1 MTNVE
6 IQQKAVDTLVTMNTA
21 IKNLRLYPATSAMI
35 VQTVDKLYEAFLEI
49 FANEDSLI
57 FAESERSLLIC
68 GDALPQKDQERL
80 AVTAFLDLMLNF
92 GVQRITFEKG
102 MKKEELTA
110 FVDLMSKKPETIRN
124 KGGLQALAAEGR
136 LEHIILNQKV
146 YVASD
151 HGHQVMAGLD
161 IKDDQIIQYLAA
173 AYPEQDIDLERVR
186 DMAKDANWIMRIFQ
200 SGMTQIQQ
208 NRGSM
213 DNGLL
218 SEHMVRMLGILDK
231 VADEADQDGIS
242 QFIGKSIADLD
253 SDLIRLILMQKIQDL
268 FGGNLYQYIVSQID
282 DAKYEAVTRQMYLPG
297 DDGPADDSQAGTSTM
312 GATKKTYGRLT
323 DAEKEASRS
332 SQVESSFEE
341 QGGQNETQARLL
353 DKQVQQ
359 ILNAGEDAFSDPL
372 MAVSLPDVI
381 RQLAVRNNQEQTDAL
396 IDKVVNG
403 LFSTNPDIRVQ
414 AAASLVEII
423 DDFPVGRQPD
433 LVRNLSKRLIEWVRR
448 EETASRSYKII
459 CHRLKDL
466 AQDYIRRGHF
476 ADALPVMDVFNRIHA
491 GVLEKND
498 TVHALASEII
508 SELTSEDLLKILFEE
523 FNTDAKKKRL
533 EAGRALAR
541 LGEVPL
547 NRLLDML
554 REHNDSNERVRI
566 LQLVTDIGQMAVP
579 VIRARIKEGEPWYY
593 LRNLAY
599 LLGRVGS
606 EATVNTLEPLLLHNN
621 NRVRQEALKSVHRIG
636 GNESGP
642 LLLSVLPRIDVSFKI
657 NVIEMLGILQFA
669 GAVEPLVKELTE
681 RPLRE
686 PPSRAD
692 LEEKIC
698 TALGHIGASEAIPAL
713 SKVSSSGGFFSVRPY
728 PEKVR
733 NAAGKALAAIKM
745 RQAEAKR

>member
-57 FAESERSLLIC
+57 FAKSERSLLIC

-92 GVQRITFEKG
+92 GVRRITFEKG
-102 MKKEELTA
+102 MKKEELTT

-208 NRGSM
+208 NRGSV

-253 SDLIRLILMQKIQDL
+253 PDLIRLILRQKIQDL

-282 DAKYEAVTRQMYLPG
+282 DAKYEAVTRQMHLPG

-312 GATKKTYGRLT
+312 GATKKTYGR
-323 DAEKEASRS
+323 R
-332 SQVESSFEE
+332 SQVESSLEE
-341 QGGQNETQARLL
+341 QGGQKEIQARLL

-359 ILNAGEDAFSDPL
+359 ILNTGEDAFSDPL
-372 MAVSLPDVI
+372 MTASLPDVI
-381 RQLAVRNNQEQTDAL
+381 RQLAVRNDQEQTDAL

-403 LFSTNPDIRVQ
+403 LFSANPEIRVQ

-423 DDFPVGRQPD
+423 DDFPVERQPE

-466 AQDYIRRGHF
+466 AQDDIRRERF
-476 ADALPVMDVFNRIHA
+476 DDALPVLDVFNRIHA
-491 GVLEKND
+491 GGLEKND

-508 SELTSEDLLKILFEE
+508 SELTSGDLLNILFEE

-566 LQLVTDIGQMAVP
+566 LQLVTDIGQTAVP
-579 VIRARIKEGEPWYY
+579 VIRARIKEDEPWYY

-606 EATVNTLEPLLLHNN
+606 EATVNTLKPLLLHNN

-636 GNESGP
+636 GNERGP

-669 GAVEPLVKELTE
+669 GAVEPLVKELTD

-686 PPSRAD
+686 SPSRAD

-698 TALGHIGASEAIPAL
+698 TALGHIGAPEAIPAL
-713 SKVSSSGGFFSVRPY
+713 SKVSRSGGFFSVRPY
-728 PEKVR
+728 PEKAR
-733 NAAGKALAAIKM
+733 IAAGKALSAIKR

>member
-1 MTNVE
+1 MTNAE

-57 FAESERSLLIC
+57 FSESERNLLIG
-68 GDALPQKDQERL
+68 GDALPQKDRERL
-80 AVTAFLDLMLNF
+80 AVAAFLDLMLNF
-92 GVQRITFEKG
+92 GVRSITFEKG
-102 MKKEELTA
+102 MKKEELTT
-110 FVDLMSKKPETIRN
+110 FVDLMSKKPETIKN

-151 HGHQVMAGLD
+151 HFHQIVAGLD

-173 AYPEQDIDLERVR
+173 ANPVLGIDPEKVR
-186 DMAKDANWIMRIFQ
+186 DMAKDANWVMGIFQ
-200 SGMTQIQQ
+200 SGMTQILQH
-208 NRGSM
+208 RGSVKN
-213 DNGLL
+213 DLL
-218 SEHMVRMLGILDK
+218 SENMVRMLGILDK
-231 VADEADQDGIS
+231 VADEADQDSIS
-242 QFIGKSIADLD
+242 QFIGKSIAELEPDM
-253 SDLIRLILMQKIQDL
+253 IGLILRQKIQDL

-282 DAKYEAVTRQMYLPG
+282 DAKYEAVTRQMHLPE
-297 DDGPADDSQAGTSTM
+297 DDGPADGGQAGTSPLGDTE
-312 GATKKTYGRLT
+312 KTYGRQN
-323 DAEKEASRS
+323 
-332 SQVESSFEE
+332 QVESVLEE
-341 QGGQNETQARLL
+341 QGGQKEMQARLL

-372 MAVSLPDVI
+372 LMASLPDVI
-381 RQLAVRNNQEQTDAL
+381 RQLAVRNDQEQTDAL
-396 IDKVVNG
+396 IDRVVNG
-403 LFSTNPDIRVQ
+403 LFSANPEIRVQ
-414 AAASLVEII
+414 AAASLVAII
-423 DDFPVGRQPD
+423 DDFPVERQSE
-433 LVRNLSKRLIEWVRR
+433 LVRNHSKRLTEWVRR

-459 CHRLKDL
+459 CRRLKDMI
-466 AQDYIRRGHF
+466 QDDIRREHF
-476 ADALPVMDVFNRIHA
+476 ADALPGLDVFNRIHA

-498 TVHALASEII
+498 TVHAVASEII
-508 SELTSEDLLKILFEE
+508 SELTSEDLLNIIFEE

-566 LQLVTDIGQMAVP
+566 LQLIADIGQLAVP
-579 VIRARIKEGEPWYY
+579 VIRARIKEDEPWYY

-599 LLGRVGS
+599 LLGRIGS

-621 NRVRQEALKSVHRIG
+621 NRVRQEALKSVYRIG
-636 GNESGP
+636 GSERGP
-642 LLLSVLPRIDVSFKI
+642 LLLSVLPRIDDAFKI

-669 GAVEPLVKELTE
+669 GAVEPLVMELND
-681 RPLRE
+681 RPLRV
-686 PPSRAD
+686 SSFRAD

-698 TALGHIGASEAIPAL
+698 TALGHIGAPEAIPVL
-713 SKVSSSGGFFSVRPY
+713 SKVSRSGGFFSVRPY
-728 PEKVR
+728 PEKAI
-733 NAAGKALAAIKM
+733 NAAGKALAAIKR
-745 RQAEAKR
+745 RQAEFKR